1 MLIGNRRWLIE
12 KGNRERSALNSGS
25 ELWLVSVTNFGAA
38 NIIRRVVL
46 GKFEHYA
53 VDASDALVAC
63 NRARSR
69 ENRCRYW
76 VGTRRTSRTMET
88 HSEAGQDV
96 STLLEREC
104 STPDLGTRIISRAVD
119 RRQVA

>member
-69 ENRCRYW
+69 ENRGRYR

-88 HSEAGQDV
+88 HPEAGQAYLRCLLADV
-96 STLLEREC
+96 VRPTDVQGSSTAL
-104 STPDLGTRIISRAVD
+104 STVD
-119 RRQVA
+119 R